1 MELLSLSVKDKIEL
15 PVTDLNHVVEEIN
28 KHRRATEAIRLYN
41 KEKCERY
48 RNWFEKWKEQ
58 NKR

>member
-28 KHRRATEAIRLYN
+28 KHRRATEEICLYN
-41 KEKCERY
+41 KERSQ
-48 RNWFEKWKEQ
+48 RMQNWFEKWKEQ
-58 NKR
+58 SKR